1 MSRLKKEITETK
13 TAINSNTVKKNH
25 PQRLAEDVL
34 EQISG
39 GWVNAFLRW
48 EKSW

>member
-1 MSRLKKEITETK
+1 M
-13 TAINSNTVKKNH
+13 
-25 PQRLAEDVL
+25 AEDVL